1 MQQVRKGVSDQF
13 FHVFYQFINNNG
25 SRVWMLCLMCCLALY
40 PFFSPLSNPSHNF
53 SYPVSSS
60 CRNNTENEGCS
71 IAVLTVYKH
80 LVCPGS
86 FLSLVCPS
94 EMLETLRLPS
104 HHKLLINFQ
113 DFSSCQGSFISIV
126 CWILLNCINQ
136 SSDICILLY
145 MWIYWVIVF
154 GMLK

>member
-1 MQQVRKGVSDQF
+1 
-13 FHVFYQFINNNG
+13 
-25 SRVWMLCLMCCLALY
+25 MLCLMCCLALY
-40 PFFSPLSNPSHNF
+40 PFFPPYCPTPHNF
-53 SYPVSSS
+53 SYFSYPVSS

-71 IAVLTVYKH
+71 NAVLTVYRH

-104 HHKLLINFQ
+104 HHKLLINFK

-126 CWILLNCINQ
+126 C
-136 SSDICILLY
+136 
-145 MWIYWVIVF
+145 
-154 GMLK
+154 